1 MPAPAPA
8 TVTPATLRRR
18 LASRLLK
25 LFAEMEIFRGDPA
38 PWREPM
44 VAEAAERVAET
55 LAQLHE
61 SEGSLT

>member
-1 MPAPAPA
+1 
-8 TVTPATLRRR
+8 
-18 LASRLLK
+18 
-25 LFAEMEIFRGDPA
+25 MEIFRGDPA

-61 SEGSLT
+61 SEEAEAVGARAKGA